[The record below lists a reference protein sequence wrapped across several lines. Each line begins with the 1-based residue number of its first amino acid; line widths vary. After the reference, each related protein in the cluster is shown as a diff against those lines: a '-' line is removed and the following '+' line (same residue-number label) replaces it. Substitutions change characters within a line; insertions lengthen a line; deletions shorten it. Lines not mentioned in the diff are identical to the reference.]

1 MNQIYKQA
9 IIKKPVIN
17 NEDDLQEENK
27 YLTFI
32 GKCYGDW
39 TSRPVLPSD
48 VRLDVLMKNSVIK
61 KHFEE
66 NGFATDWKQ
75 DGLILHPDILK
86 SDYAGEIGEEAFKA
100 IVLQYTNCKEED
112 FVHLE
117 GVNYELADFVIYN
130 PDRKTYKIAFDVK
143 NMNPLVEHLDKQG
156 DMITKDKRTEKIK
169 RLGCQLITVNMLQLP
184 TESMDG
190 VTEIHGIIDGD
201 GNVIPSAIETL
212 KKLIE

>member
-1 MNQIYKQA
+1 
-9 IIKKPVIN
+9 
-17 NEDDLQEENK
+17 LK
-27 YLTFI
+27 Y
-32 GKCYGDW
+32 
-39 TSRPVLPSD
+39 
-48 VRLDVLMKNSVIK
+48 
-61 KHFEE
+61 
-66 NGFATDWKQ
+66 
-75 DGLILHPDILK
+75 
-86 SDYAGEIGEEAFKA
+86 DYAGEIGEEAFKA
-100 IVLQYTNCKEED
+100 IVLQYTNCTEND

-117 GVNYELADFVIYN
+117 GIDYELADFVIYN